1 MRLPLFRYALML
13 AFCLS
18 LSMAANLSLAAE
30 RQQITDWLRLEMDE
44 GQGWKTKVQSDPRYV
59 DIYKES
65 TSGQA
70 KKIMLIYRKSSSA
83 YDTAV
88 SKILLV
94 MGDKKAEV
102 SFTAVFVGHDDLFTK
117 SVVQSAEGDGYD
129 LIYAVGSSAV
139 RRVFK
144 HYKGGSLPVVTVC
157 AKDPVLMGQIDDY
170 VSGSHNNFAF
180 TSLNASTDAL
190 VKYLL
195 TLKPDLK
202 NIAVLYAK
210 QNESARQTQYEPM
223 LALSDRMNVNVLG
236 VGVEDRAK
244 TVLELGDLIPDALMQ
259 MRKTDPDLENSIFWI
274 TGSTSVF
281 QEINTINSLTGNVP
295 VLSVVT
301 NVVGEGPDTAVMSIG
316 ISFESNAHL
325 AAIYGLNILNGADPG
340 SMPVGQ
346 VSPPDISISF
356 LKAQQIG
363 MSIPFEFFEIASSI
377 YNNHGG
383 IARKAGKKT
392 TN

>member
-1 MRLPLFRYALML
+1 MKFPLFRFALIL
-13 AFCLS
+13 LLQAFLLITS
-18 LSMAANLSLAAE
+18 NLSLAGE
-30 RQQITDWLRLEMDE
+30 GQQITDWMRLNVNED
-44 GQGWKTKVQSDPRYV
+44 QGWRTKIQSDPRYV
-59 DIYKES
+59 DIYRDDLAEPL
-65 TSGQA
+65 

-88 SKILLV
+88 SKILSV
-94 MGDKKAEV
+94 MGDKKAAV

-117 SVVQSAEGDGYD
+117 SVVQSAEKDGYH

-157 AKDPVLMGQIDDY
+157 NKDPVLMGQIDGY
-170 VSGSHNNFAF
+170 ETGSQNNFAF
-180 TSLNASTDAL
+180 TSLNASNDTL

-195 TLKPDLK
+195 TLRPNLK

-210 QNESARQTQYEPM
+210 QNESARLTQYDPM
-223 LALSDRMNVNVLG
+223 LALADRMNINVLG
-236 VGVEDRAK
+236 VGIKDRTK
-244 TVLELGDLIPDALMQ
+244 TIAELRFLIPDALTQ
-259 MRKTDPDLENSIFWI
+259 MRKTDPELNNSIFWI

-281 QEINTINSLTGNVP
+281 QEISTINSLTGNVP

-377 YNNHGG
+377 YDNQGN
-383 IARKAGKKT
+383 IVRDAGKKIA
-392 TN
+392 N